1 MNYDKE
7 KYKIWKLPH
16 PMVLHWVIN
25 PGLAINELLLGQRL
39 PKVTLIDQTS
49 DKPLLERQYVPC
61 PSCST
66 LNDARLWSKGNA
78 FGHWFGLICPNC
90 HKKIPT
96 LWNITSL
103 LVLALTFP
111 IWIFI
116 KIFAEKAWLER
127 EKRKFTEVTA
137 DGLPTEKEISWVK
150 MGFGF
155 GALMFCFM
163 SLPMFFNGSAT
174 PKLIATQIVVWLIAG
189 ALFGLTMKFFMTRR
203 K

>member
-1 MNYDKE
+1 MDYDKQ
-7 KYKIWKLPH
+7 KYTVWKLPH
-16 PMVLHWVIN
+16 PMILHWVLN

-39 PKVTLIDQTS
+39 PKVTLIDRTS

-61 PSCST
+61 PSCNT
-66 LNDARLWSKGNA
+66 LNDARLWSKKNA
-78 FGHWFGLICPNC
+78 FGHWFGLICPSC

-96 LWNITSL
+96 LWNVTSL

-127 EKRKFTEVTA
+127 EKRRFTTVVA
-137 DGLPTEKEISWVK
+137 GGLPTEKDISWVK

-155 GALMFCFM
+155 GAFMFCFM
-163 SLPMFFNGSAT
+163 SLPKLFNGAAT
-174 PKLIATQIVVWLIAG
+174 PKLIAIDVVIWLIAG
-189 ALFGLTMKFFMTRR
+189 AVFGWVMKFFMTRR